1 MRNFYWSFK
10 SLNLEDSTEV
20 TKRLSCLKKLI
31 NAENA
36 KYDYAI
42 QIHIKGIKA
51 EIKFLKSVLKK
62 SKYAKSN
69 INFLK
74 NEKLVQETANSSVL
88 SGQATKENINNN
100 LKLRKNGK
108 K

>member
-20 TKRLSCLKKLI
+20 TKRLTCLKKLI
-31 NAENA
+31 NAKNA

-51 EIKFLKSVLKK
+51 EIRFLKSVLKK
-62 SKYAKSN
+62 SKCAKSN
-69 INFLK
+69 INSINDDK
-74 NEKLVQETANSSVL
+74 PVQETVKSSVK
-88 SGQATKENINNN
+88 SGQETKKKNTNTKNI
-100 LKLRKNGK
+100 LKNGK
-108 K
+108 F

>member
-1 MRNFYWSFK
+1 MINFYWPFK
-10 SLNLEDSTEV
+10 SLNLEDSSEV
-20 TKRLSCLKKLI
+20 NKRLKFLKKLI
-31 NAENA
+31 NAKNA

-42 QIHIKGIKA
+42 QSRITGIKA

-74 NEKLVQETANSSVL
+74 NEKLGHETANSSVE
-88 SGQATKENINNN
+88 SGQTAKKINNN
-100 LKLRKNGK
+100 HLKTIKNGK
-108 K
+108 F